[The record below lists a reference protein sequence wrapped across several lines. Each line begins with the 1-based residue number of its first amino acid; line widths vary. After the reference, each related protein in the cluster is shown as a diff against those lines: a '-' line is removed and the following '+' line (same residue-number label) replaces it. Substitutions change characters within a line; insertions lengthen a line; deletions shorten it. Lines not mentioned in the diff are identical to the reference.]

1 MDEDLMMLKINVEEY
16 LIENISLIV
25 RIRLK
30 LIHSMELM
38 DRIYSKIENYILI
51 NLSFFV
57 FFFQR
62 TNVDEIDDELNVTF
76 DRLFDC

>member
-1 MDEDLMMLKINVEEY
+1 MMLKINVEEY

-51 NLSFFV
+51 NLSFVV
-57 FFFQR
+57 FFS
-62 TNVDEIDDELNVTF
+62 TYE
-76 DRLFDC
+76 C

>member
-51 NLSFFV
+51 NLSFVV
-57 FFFQR
+57 FFS
-62 TNVDEIDDELNVTF
+62 TYE
-76 DRLFDC
+76 C